1 MIGDHSL
8 HDETKP
14 YERGKQEGIP
24 SLDAAAADA
33 IAVAS
38 EVCGSGAD
46 AVSRVFAGCGL
57 DAVS

>member
-33 IAVAS
+33 IAV
-38 EVCGSGAD
+38 VVDGGAMK
-46 AVSRVFAGCGL
+46 RVFVGPSPEA
-57 DAVS
+57 